1 MRIGTVTT
9 SGVLTDQTTPS
20 FSHTNDVTANKLYV
34 IVEERNASAD
44 NITAITYNSVALTA
58 VSDASNGNYRIRTFY
73 LDSPATG
80 ANTLAV
86 TFAGNVDA
94 VFITAIACIDA
105 ATGAPVA
112 SNTATGTGTTA
123 SVAVTPTV
131 NGAFVFG
138 SVNRDFDSSGDSFTP
153 GNTMTAR
160 SAVGSPTQICVNN
173 RTFDHVTGGTARTA
187 TWTLNDSAAWVA
199 VADAINPSVAT
210 WALDAISF
218 KNREDG
224 ATSPEVWSHTC
235 SGSDRIL
242 IVGTQYYVGSG
253 GGGNVVITDVTY
265 AGVSMTALAT
275 YTPQSSAGGG
285 SIGLY
290 YLVAPS
296 TGANNIS
303 VSWTGSNS
311 YLGGTA
317 SSYVSIGQSPT
328 IHASGADTFEVSTT
342 ATVSLTSM
350 TIGDLIVG
358 IGGGGGGSADLG
370 AGTSNAVTIAQQSMG
385 YLYAVA
391 SSDTIDFSTT
401 NDWIS
406 AIGVAFAQAV
416 ASGPATLKVK
426 KGVAVAS
433 VKTMKGLTIA
443 TTKTAKGLA

>member
-20 FSHTNDVTANKLYV
+20 FSHTNDATANKLYV
-34 IVEERNASAD
+34 IVEERNAAAD

-58 VSDASNGNYRIRTFY
+58 ISDASNGTYRIRTFY

-94 VFITAIACIDA
+94 LFITAIACIDA

-138 SVNRDFDSSGDSFTP
+138 SSNRDFDNSGDSLTP

-173 RTFDHVTGGTARTA
+173 RTFDHVSGGTARTA

-210 WALDAISF
+210 WALDAVSF

-224 ATSPEVWSHTC
+224 ATSPEVWAHTC
-235 SGSDRIL
+235 AGSDRAL
-242 IVGTQYYVGSG
+242 IVGLQYYVGSG
-253 GGGNVVITDVTY
+253 GGGNVVITGVTY
-265 AGVSMTALAT
+265 NGVSMTELAT
-275 YTPQSSAGGG
+275 YSPQSSSGGG
-285 SIGLY
+285 SIAFF
-290 YLVAPS
+290 YLAAPA
-296 TGANNIS
+296 TGTNNIS

-317 SSYVSIGQSPT
+317 SSFVNIGQSPT
-328 IHASGADTFEVSTT
+328 IHDSDADDFSITST
-342 ATVSLTSM
+342 AQVSLSGL

-358 IGGGGGGSADLG
+358 IGGGGGASGQPS
-370 AGTSNAVTIAQQSMG
+370 AGTSNAVIIAQQSMG
-385 YLYAVA
+385 YLMAVGT
-391 SSDTIDFSTT
+391 SDTIDFTSSS
-401 NDWIS
+401 DWFA
-406 AIGVAFAQAV
+406 AIAFALAQQV

-426 KGVAVAS
+426 KGVAIAS
-433 VKTMKGLTIA
+433 VKTMKGTAIA
-443 TTKTAKGLA
+443 SVKVGKGLS